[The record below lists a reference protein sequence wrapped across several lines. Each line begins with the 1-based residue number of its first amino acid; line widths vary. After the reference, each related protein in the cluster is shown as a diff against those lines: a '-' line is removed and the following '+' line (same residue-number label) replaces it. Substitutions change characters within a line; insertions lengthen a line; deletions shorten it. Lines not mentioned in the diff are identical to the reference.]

1 MPHHSA
7 SEKLPPR
14 HGGVEPSGAPARST
28 PAGTPSHCDA
38 PSAAGGAASQLLP
51 QAAGLA
57 SNALKVGNLLPAD
70 AGAELTLS
78 QLRISEIFYSLQ
90 GETSRV
96 GLPTVFV
103 RLTGCPLRCTY
114 CDTAHA
120 FSGGQNMSIAQ
131 ILEQVAGHHAR
142 YVTVTCGEPMV
153 QENCPRLLCALCD
166 AGYEVSLETGGA
178 LDVSG
183 VDARVMKVLDIKTP
197 ASGEVEKN
205 LWSNLA
211 ALNVGDEIKFV
222 LCDEADYVWARQ
234 VLRERNLAEKNTV
247 LFSPVPGQLSATT
260 LAEWIL
266 RDNLPVRLQVQ
277 LHKLLWGNVAGH

>member
-1 MPHHSA
+1 MPHRSA
-7 SEKLPPR
+7 NVP
-14 HGGVEPSGAPARST
+14 
-28 PAGTPSHCDA
+28 
-38 PSAAGGAASQLLP
+38 
-51 QAAGLA
+51 
-57 SNALKVGNLLPAD
+57 
-70 AGAELTLS
+70 

-103 RLTGCPLRCTY
+103 RLTGCPLRCAY
-114 CDTAHA
+114 CDTTHA

-131 ILEQVAGHHAR
+131 ILEEVASYHAR
-142 YVTVTCGEPMV
+142 YVTVTGGEPLA
-153 QENCPRLLCALCD
+153 QENCLYLLCALCD

-197 ASGEVEKN
+197 ASGELEKN

-211 ALNVGDEIKFV
+211 ALNARDEIKFV
-222 LCDEADYVWARQ
+222 LCDEADYAWARQ
-234 VLRERNLAEKNTV
+234 VLRDRGLAGKCAV
-247 LFSPVPGQLSATT
+247 LFSPVQGRLSATT